1 VTRTLDEFALPVAR
15 HHAVVHLARAHMD
28 VDHVGDLAAK
38 ACPPE
43 CGLPYRQ
50 TRSSAQSDLENR
62 MPTPVSDDDHQL
74 DDDQN
79 PGEDDVIEMLGDDH
93 IAQIAEEIFYPA
105 AWSSALRPA
114 RTLLADR
121 DVEHEARARPAFHDP
136 SRCAIS

>member
-15 HHAVVHLARAHMD
+15 HHAIVHIARAQKG
-28 VDHVGDLAAK
+28 VDHVGALAAK

-43 CGLPYRQ
+43 GGLPYRQ
-50 TRSSAQSDLENR
+50 IRSSAGSDMENR
-62 MPTPVSDDDHQL
+62 MPTTVSDDDHL
-74 DDDQN
+74 EDGQN

-121 DVEHEARARPAFHDP
+121 DVEHEARARPAVHDP